1 MMAAAGQGL
10 ISVENWGKIVGAFGS
25 DGLPLPFVKEI
36 FLIECDIAGTTHVA
50 DIGVKTA
57 DLAPGT
63 LLAFRREP
71 DNVHDS
77 LAIQILNSRSERIG
91 YVPRERNDV
100 LARLM
105 DGGKLLFG
113 RVENKQP
120 RGDWLRIAIK
130 IFLRDL

>member
-1 MMAAAGQGL
+1 MMAAEGQGL
-10 ISVENWGKIVGAFGS
+10 IPVENWGKIVGAFGG

-36 FLIECDIAGTTHVA
+36 FLIECDIAGTTHIA
-50 DIGVKTA
+50 DIADKTA
-57 DLAPGT
+57 DLGPGT

-71 DNVHDS
+71 DNPHDE

-91 YVPRERNDV
+91 YVPRDRNDV

-113 RVENKQP
+113 RVESKQP
-120 RGDWLRIAIK
+120 RGTWLRIGVK